1 MPTTVALYHPTL
13 ARRYLELLAPQ
24 HPDLAF
30 LPATD
35 EREAAT
41 ALQEAEILLAQISF
55 PGWLLANAPRLGWI
69 QVMGAG
75 ADALAPHVPRGVRLS
90 RFTGS
95 LGERMAEYVIA
106 YVLAVTQRVPEVL
119 RNQAACH
126 WQPLALDTVRG
137 KTLGV
142 AGLGSVGSA
151 VARLGAALGMTVN
164 GYSRRQPALAAV
176 SRWFPA
182 DAFGEFVGAS
192 DFVVLTLPAT
202 PATRQIVDAGTL
214 ARMRPDAWLINV
226 SRGALV
232 DEAALIDGLR
242 QGRPAGAVLDVFATE
257 PLPPDHPFWG
267 MPNAIVT
274 AHQSG
279 SVIPEEVVE
288 LFAANLDRYRCRAP
302 LLNEIDLELGY

>member
-1 MPTTVALYHPTL
+1 MPTPVALYHPTL
-13 ARRYLELLAPQ
+13 AGRYLELLAPR
-24 HPDLAF
+24 HPDLIF
-30 LPATD
+30 LPVTD
-35 EREAAT
+35 EDGAA
-41 ALQEAEILLAQISF
+41 AAMGEAEILLAQISF
-55 PGWLLANAPRLGWI
+55 PGRLLADAPRLGWI

-106 YVLAVTQRVPEVL
+106 YVLAVTQRLPEVF
-119 RNQAACH
+119 RHQAARH
-126 WQPLALDTVRG
+126 WQPLALDVARG

-151 VARLGAALGMTVN
+151 VARLGVALGMTVN

-182 DAFGEFVGAS
+182 DAFGEFAGAS
-192 DFVVLTLPAT
+192 DFVVLALPAT
-202 PATRQIVDAGTL
+202 PATDHIVNAETL
-214 ARMRPDAWLINV
+214 ARMRQGAWLINV

-232 DEAALIDGLR
+232 DEAALIAGLR
-242 QGRPAGAVLDVFATE
+242 RRRPAGAVLDVFATE
-257 PLPPDHPFWG
+257 PLPPGHPFWT

-279 SVIPEEVVE
+279 SVIPEEVAD
-288 LFAANLDRYRCRAP
+288 LFALNLPRYRLGEP
-302 LLNEIDLELGY
+302 LINEIDQERGY